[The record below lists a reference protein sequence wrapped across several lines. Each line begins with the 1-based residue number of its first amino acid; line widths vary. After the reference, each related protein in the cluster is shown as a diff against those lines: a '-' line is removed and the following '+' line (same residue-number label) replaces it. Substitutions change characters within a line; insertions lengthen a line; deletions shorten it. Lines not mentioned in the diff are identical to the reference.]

1 MPYKTILVHL
11 DGTEHDPGRVRI
23 AAEIARANDAHLI
36 GAAMIGASTRAFDMA
51 NVSENAPSLANH
63 LDFLRNRAIQAVERF
78 EQEVERAGGVSYEG
92 RAVDG
97 DAGQGISLQAR
108 YSDLVVVGQSDKDDK
123 NSIVAADFSENVL
136 LHSGRPVLIIPNEVE
151 LDSVGKRILIA
162 WDASL
167 GATRAVTDAIPM
179 LQRAEIVHLAV
190 FNPDAYPE
198 RHGERPGDDVA
209 LYLARHGVN
218 IEVQQRKTT
227 REIGSAILS
236 LADELSSDLIVMG
249 GYGQSRFR
257 QMLLGG
263 VTRTVL
269 EEMRISVMMSH

>member
-1 MPYKTILVHL
+1 MPYKTVLVHL
-11 DGTEHDPGRVRI
+11 DGTDQDPKCVRI
-23 AAEIARANDAHLI
+23 AAEIARVNNAHLI

-51 NVSENAPSLANH
+51 NVSENAPSLAKH
-63 LDFLRNRAIQAVERF
+63 LDFLRDRALRAVEQF
-78 EQEVERAGGVSYEG
+78 EQEVQKIGGISYEG

-108 YSDLVVVGQSDKDDK
+108 YSDLVVVGQSSKDDR
-123 NSIVAADFSENVL
+123 NSVVAADFSENVL
-136 LHSGRPVLIIPNEVE
+136 LHSGRPVLIVPSEVE
-151 LDSVGKRILIA
+151 LASVGKRILIA

-167 GATRAVTDAIPM
+167 GATRAVTDAIP
-179 LQRAEIVHLAV
+179 LLKQADVVHLVV
-190 FNPDAYPE
+190 FNPDAHPE

-218 IEVQQRKTT
+218 IEVQQHKTT
-227 REIGSAILS
+227 REIGSAILR

-269 EEMRISVMMSH
+269 EEMQVSVMMSH

>member
-1 MPYKTILVHL
+1 MPYKTVLVHL
-11 DGTEHDPGRVRI
+11 DGTDQDPRRIRI
-23 AAEIARANDAHLI
+23 AAGIAQANSAHLV

-51 NVSENAPSLANH
+51 NVSENAPSLAKH
-63 LDFLRNRAIQAVERF
+63 LDFLRDRAIQAVERF
-78 EQEVERAGGVSYEG
+78 EDEVEKFGDVSYEG

-108 YSDLVVVGQSDKDDK
+108 YSDLVVVGQSSKDDR

-136 LHSGRPVLIIPNEVE
+136 LHSGRPVMIIPNEVE

-179 LQRAEIVHLAV
+179 LQRAEIVHLVV
-190 FNPDAYPE
+190 FNPDAHPE

-209 LYLARHGVN
+209 WYLARHSVN
-218 IEVQQRKTT
+218 IEVHQRKTT
-227 REIGSAILS
+227 REIGSAILR

-269 EEMRISVMMSH
+269 EEMQISVMMSH